1 MVLGKTVGD
10 IPHHFSICTF
20 SNSNNELLHS
30 SLPHIKIKH
39 TDCSNCS
46 GEPYHCTL
54 LNLRKCIWKLPVPH
68 LKHTEI
74 TSQIFTTAR
83 SSPVH
88 TYNYTHPTCILE
100 QILFAIYTHTY
111 IHIYQMYKI
120 DNCVQCCTEE
130 EWPDITPTGRHFTK
144 TRIYW

>member
-54 LNLRKCIWKLPVPH
+54 LNLSKCIWKLPVPH

-83 SSPVH
+83 WSPVH
-88 TYNYTHPTCILE
+88 TYNYTHPTCSLE

-111 IHIYQMYKI
+111 IHTYISNVQNWQLCSVLHRGGMTWHHANWKALYK
-120 DNCVQCCTEE
+120 D
-130 EWPDITPTGRHFTK
+130 
-144 TRIYW
+144 